1 MLLSKNNLAYTRITL
16 AGLVSLLV
24 GPFSPLVL
32 AQEQQF
38 ETYNDPE
45 GRFSI
50 EYPSDWFVNENPMK
64 SVEDIVVQFDSSEP
78 DMAGDI
84 DITKP
89 NVHVMVRD
97 RLPEE
102 TSLERLSNNLVNNMA
117 EAGEIGESNYT
128 TLSGLPAYTM
138 ANVLFDIHSKSI
150 WTIHNDKVYSVI
162 YSAHPYDYE
171 IYLPAFQQ
179 MVESFHITK

>member
-1 MLLSKNNLAYTRITL
+1 MLSRVTL

-24 GPFSPLVL
+24 GPFSPLAL

-89 NVHVMVRD
+89 NVYVMVRD
-97 RLPEE
+97 PLPEE

-117 EAGEIGESNYT
+117 EAGEIKGSNYT
-128 TLSGLPAYTM
+128 TLSGLPAYAI
-138 ANVLFDIHSKSI
+138 ANILFDIHSKSV
-150 WTIHNDKVYSVI
+150 WTIHNDKVYSLS
-162 YSAHPYDYE
+162 YHAHSYNYE
-171 IYLPAFQQ
+171 IYLPVFHQ
-179 MVESFHITK
+179 MITTFHITN